1 MSPHLH
7 NNWLFERLF
16 CSILTTVTPV
26 VTQEYSF
33 FSHNPSCLACLSLI
47 LSDFFYRFPILFQFF
62 CIKAER
68 RYWRTTGRLSKLCSR
83 TGTWLLSH
91 VGLHCLHEALMRK
104 QKELVLIRLVWLP
117 IFLFIAGSASKT
129 FFQWTI
135 SPRVIYLFVCLF
147 TFFFTNCVF
156 PPLLE
161 MLSISSRGR
170 RVQALRGEPAS
181 PGYGA
186 ERGLALSAGSWA
198 GAGAAPAAGTVQ
210 QHPGERPGRGST
222 ADSARPFRATD
233 CRRPVPGCS
242 RFRADAA

>member
-1 MSPHLH
+1 
-7 NNWLFERLF
+7 
-16 CSILTTVTPV
+16 
-26 VTQEYSF
+26 
-33 FSHNPSCLACLSLI
+33 
-47 LSDFFYRFPILFQFF
+47 
-62 CIKAER
+62 
-68 RYWRTTGRLSKLCSR
+68 
-83 TGTWLLSH
+83 
-91 VGLHCLHEALMRK
+91 MRK

-233 CRRPVPGCS
+233 CSLAGAPSRAAQGFGLMLLRPRPQYSLDWGLGALHQFSLRKKETSGPAYLFTVS
-242 RFRADAA
+242 ADWFSLNGEIVALFSEEKLVRGTIHEYGVQQGW